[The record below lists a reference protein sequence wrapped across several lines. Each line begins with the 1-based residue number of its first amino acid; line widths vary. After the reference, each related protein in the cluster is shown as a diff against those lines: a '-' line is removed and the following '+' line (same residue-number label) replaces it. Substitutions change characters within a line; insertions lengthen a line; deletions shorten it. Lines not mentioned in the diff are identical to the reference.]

1 MVATG
6 ARRSFII
13 IIKLK
18 PMPKLNDI
26 VKFLDQYLETEKF
39 EDGSWNGLQVE
50 GKGEVKKIVFA
61 VDASV
66 DIFKEAIK
74 NGADMVVV
82 HHGLFWKNV
91 NPSFIGFNKERI
103 DLLQKNKISLYASHL
118 PLDRHKI
125 AGNNAQLLKLLGALI
140 TKEFFKHGNLNI
152 GWIGE
157 YKKPITIKYA
167 TEKLEAEL
175 NARCIALPFGKE
187 KIKTIAVVSGGG
199 SYEAFFEA
207 FDLGVDLFLGGE
219 PIDIYSFAKDAKFN
233 AIFAGHHATEIVG
246 VKALSKIIKNKF
258 KVETVF
264 INIPTGL

>member
-1 MVATG
+1 
-6 ARRSFII
+6 
-13 IIKLK
+13 
-18 PMPKLNDI
+18 MPKLKEI

-66 DIFKEAIK
+66 DSFKEAIK
-74 NGADMVVV
+74 NGADLIVV

-91 NPSFIGFNKERI
+91 NPSFTGFNKERI

-118 PLDRHKI
+118 PLDRHKT
-125 AGNNAQLLKLLGALI
+125 AGNNAQLLKLLGAKI
-140 TKEFFKHGNLNI
+140 TKEFFKYGNLNI

-157 YKKPITIKYA
+157 CKKPINIKYA
-167 TEKLEAEL
+167 AEKLETEL
-175 NARCIALPFGKE
+175 NAKCIVLPFGKK
-187 KIKTIAVVSGGG
+187 KIKTIAVCSGGG
-199 SYEAFFEA
+199 GYESFFEA
-207 FDLGVDLFLGGE
+207 FDLDIDLYLGGE
-219 PIDIYSFAKDAKFN
+219 GIDIYSLAKDAKFN

-246 VKALSKIIKNKF
+246 VKALSKIIKSKF

-264 INIPTGL
+264 IDIPTGL